1 MKFKI
6 KIIITIMVSFVV
18 IVSMCFFIVNRN
30 SISISGFNS
39 DTVITG
45 SNNSYLIT
53 LKGVPS
59 GNETYQQLIT
69 INNYSKYGINDNG
82 SNIEFFDYSN
92 YTHLYA
98 WIQSI
103 NTTLMQVWIKNYNDS
118 LIIDMC
124 VLSSFENLF
133 SLNGHLGIS
142 TIPSENNVQ
151 KVFPNSWN
159 FVENQTVFGL
169 NVSAISYSFS
179 NSGLTISES
188 SYGGGVAL
196 ITNSS
201 YSNKSIAISG
211 FISSDSSGGLTWAS
225 SPFLSSRYNAS
236 SQTEVYSYDTTF
248 LTQLIAYVSGKRYN
262 INLNLFSDVNTYGT
276 YMESVSGKSVEAFF
290 NSSYE
295 IQNTTNIFTNMHY
308 GVIEWYNR
316 ISVISYLAI
325 GNVPLQLM
333 PAFTIV
339 LLYHS
344 IDFKLL
350 GSPFSS
356 LWNIMVNGTTYQAD
370 SSNIYLNMT
379 NGYYNIIVNLPAGY
393 SAITKGVLYVNGT
406 NQVYKIFVSYNNNS
420 GISNDIIYA
429 IILASIIVAA
439 AIYFSK
445 RS

>member
-18 IVSMCFFIVNRN
+18 IVSMSLFIVNSN

-45 SNNSYLIT
+45 SNTSYLIT

-59 GNETYQQLIT
+59 GNGTYQQLIT

-98 WIQSI
+98 WVQSI
-103 NTTLMQVWIKNYNDS
+103 TNTSIQVWIKNYNDS
-118 LIIDMC
+118 SKIYLQ
-124 VLSSFENLF
+124 VLLKDENLF
-133 SLNGHLGIS
+133 NANGYLGESAKLSFIYAEYDNGKYVFPVYYNFINTTEASGWGGENYIINDGLKWNVNNTTRFYITSPIFDYNQNDSIAEEFAKS
-142 TIPSENNVQ
+142 TLWELDFTVCSSVNGAIIDWVGDSGNSYAHARVYGSTYGINNVYNYETNLANGQ
-151 KVFPNSWN
+151 ILGANLGVGKFYVNNKDIYNATAGLSGNKFNWYFSSPGDVATNGYVPYVFMA
-159 FVENQTVFGL
+159 
-169 NVSAISYSFS
+169 NVS
-179 NSGLTISES
+179 
-188 SYGGGVAL
+188 
-196 ITNSS
+196 
-201 YSNKSIAISG
+201 
-211 FISSDSSGGLTWAS
+211 SDGIMPT
-225 SPFLSSRYNAS
+225 Y
-236 SQTEVYSYDTTF
+236 
-248 LTQLIAYVSGKRYN
+248 IIVS
-262 INLNLFSDVNTYGT
+262 
-276 YMESVSGKSVEAFF
+276 
-290 NSSYE
+290 
-295 IQNTTNIFTNMHY
+295 
-308 GVIEWYNR
+308 
-316 ISVISYLAI
+316 
-325 GNVPLQLM
+325 
-333 PAFTIV
+333 
-339 LLYHS
+339 LYHS

-350 GSPFSS
+350 GSITSFQWSI
-356 LWNIMVNGTTYQAD
+356 LVNGTKYNAT

-379 NGYYNIIVNLPAGY
+379 NGNYGIIVNLPAGY

>member
-1 MKFKI
+1 
-6 KIIITIMVSFVV
+6 MVSFVV
-18 IVSMCFFIVNRN
+18 IVSMCFFISDRN

-59 GNETYQQLIT
+59 GNGTYQQLIT
-69 INNYSKYGINDNG
+69 INNYSKYGINNNG

-103 NTTLMQVWIKNYNDS
+103 NSTSMQVWVKNYNAS
-118 LIIDMC
+118 NVIDMQ

-133 SLNGHLGIS
+133 SATGYLGEASQISSTYAKYDNG
-142 TIPSENNVQ
+142 
-151 KVFPNSWN
+151 KYVFPVYYNFINTTEASGWAGENYIINNGLSWN
-159 FVENQTVFGL
+159 VNSTTRFYISSPLFIYNQ
-169 NVSAISYSFS
+169 
-179 NSGLTISES
+179 
-188 SYGGGVAL
+188 
-196 ITNSS
+196 NSS
-201 YSNKSIAISG
+201 IAEEYAKSTLWQLD
-211 FISSDSSGGLTWAS
+211 FTAS
-225 SPFLSSRYNAS
+225 STVAGSIDWAGDSGNNYAHAR
-236 SQTEVYSYDTTF
+236 VYGS
-248 LTQLIAYVSGKRYN
+248 
-262 INLNLFSDVNTYGT
+262 TYGT
-276 YMESVSGKSVEAFF
+276 NGIFNYETNLTNGQILGENLGVGKFYVNNINVYNSTAGLSGNKFTWYFSSDGSEYTNGYVSYVFMA
-290 NSSYE
+290 
-295 IQNTTNIFTNMHY
+295 
-308 GVIEWYNR
+308 
-316 ISVISYLAI
+316 
-325 GNVPLQLM
+325 NVNNNGIM
-333 PAFTIV
+333 PTYIIV
-339 LLYHS
+339 SLYHS

-350 GSPFSS
+350 GSITSFQWSI
-356 LWNIMVNGTTYQAD
+356 LVNGTKYNAS

-379 NGYYNIIVNLPAGY
+379 NGNYGIIVNLPAGY

-420 GISNDIIYA
+420 GFSNDIIYA